1 MNPPPRLTF
10 SHRAKATP
18 YDHPALEQLAATAL
32 PLCLAIAKKNR
43 SPLASLPSIDI
54 SILGTRA
61 MARVHRDFLGI
72 PGPTDVITFPYG
84 EILVCAPVAATR
96 APEFSHTTTTELA
109 LYIIHAF
116 LHLSG
121 HDDTT
126 PAAAKK
132 MAASQSRIL
141 LRSTQ
146 LHAGKRHTVQRGSR

>member
-1 MNPPPRLTF
+1 MSTPPSLSF

-18 YDHPALEQLAATAL
+18 YDRAALERLAAVAL
-32 PLCLAIAKKNR
+32 PSCLAIAKKHQA
-43 SPLASLPSIDI
+43 PLASLEAVDI
-54 SILGTRA
+54 SILGTAA

-72 PGPTDVITFPYG
+72 PGATDVITFPYG

-96 APEFSHTTTTELA
+96 APEFAHTTTTELA
-109 LYIIHAF
+109 LYIIHGF

-132 MAASQSRIL
+132 MAATQFRIL
-141 LRSTQ
+141 AETLSG
-146 LHAGKRHTVQRGSR
+146 ASF